1 MMIDECRLSIEEEIE
16 DRQGCYMI
24 FPRTPGRGN
33 FKGYN
38 FNGLSFAGYL
48 TARRRLKAGGSR
60 MRDILKTGTGSTRQ
74 KGGNAKKPAERMF
87 RTKSFIGT
95 DINYHHLSAV

>member
-1 MMIDECRLSIEEEIE
+1 MMIDECRLSIEEEIK

-24 FPRTPGRGN
+24 FPLTPGRGN

-48 TARRRLKAGGSR
+48 TARGRLMAGGRR
-60 MRDILKTGTGSTRQ
+60 MRAILKTGTGSTRQ
-74 KGGNAKKPAERMF
+74 KGGKAKKPAERMF
-87 RTKSFIGT
+87 RTKSFIGKN
-95 DINYHHLSAV
+95 I